1 MTREVI
7 SALSA
12 KFSSVTSVRGIIDL
26 LVCMCVCM
34 SVDLFVFLPRRCG
47 EREKGLGVV
56 VVVLWNVC
64 TGFGRLVLVLLCFPP
79 VLTVVFGV
87 AGKCSSEACLGKL
100 QRVSALKPSSCSPIP
115 SNAASVPLLL
125 PCYSRCCCCCF
136 GAAGSARGS
145 ERETGNLVITSSC
158 SSRLFPGGTAARAV
172 LPCNEVYTSYST
184 PCTTVDNTPHTHQ
197 ER

>member
-1 MTREVI
+1 MYVC
-7 SALSA
+7 LYVCL
-12 KFSSVTSVRGIIDL
+12 FSS
-26 LVCMCVCM
+26 LVV
-34 SVDLFVFLPRRCG
+34 LR
-47 EREKGLGVV
+47 ERERGLGVV

-64 TGFGRLVLVLLCFPP
+64 TGLGRLVLVLLCFPP

-115 SNAASVPLLL
+115 SNAASVPLLLL